1 MTKIVGFCFLILSLC
16 LPGFTFS
23 GRDKVESADV
33 QPVEVVGL
41 IGVYGNEPNTWLGFI
56 DTQGVEYALDA
67 TPQMLRELRNL
78 QGILVKLTGFLKT
91 VPEGQFAGFQT
102 LSGGT
107 IEIVEYTVH
116 KE

>member
-1 MTKIVGFCFLILSLC
+1 MGFCFLILSLC